1 MTATNTFGGAGLLSR
16 HSSVISTFYTFD
28 ERGNVAQRLDS
39 TGTPTSSATYDS
51 YGVSVSAQ
59 PDPFGFGGQFGYY
72 TVSETGL
79 QLCQHRYYDSSTGR
93 FVNRDPIGYGGGLN
107 LYAYCANNSVNRAD
121 PGGFNP
127 FKVHPT
133 TDAGYMSP
141 VRSYLIDIP
150 AGFDVLAVASKF
162 GQDAKSTPPI
172 ILFFRENNNVLKP
185 TSR

>member
-1 MTATNTFGGAGLLSR
+1 MTLPAASATLSIFGSMACDGLGNPAARGALSATNTFGGAGLLSR

-39 TGTPTSSATYDS
+39 TGTPTSSATYDA

-93 FVNRDPIGYGGGLN
+93 FVNRDPIDYKGGLN
-107 LYAYCANNSVNRAD
+107 LYAYCANNPINTTD
-121 PGGFNP
+121 PNGFCGGGGFGGGSG
-127 FKVHPT
+127 
-133 TDAGYMSP
+133 AG
-141 VRSYLIDIP
+141 
-150 AGFDVLAVASKF
+150 GFGGGGF
-162 GQDAKSTPPI
+162 GGGCS
-172 ILFFRENNNVLKP
+172 
-185 TSR
+185 